1 MKDYI
6 FFSLVFGFGI
16 GVFIRSFFFVDTP
29 FLFLLGGISII
40 ILVFFFS
47 RKQVKL
53 YVICIPLFLIACIL
67 GVIRFSLTDIQLP
80 LFLESHVGSKISLEG
95 LVVDDPDVRDSS
107 TKIPVEVTGDDREK
121 SIILVSTDPYSSVQY
136 GDAVRISGTLKKP
149 KNFTTDEGKE
159 FDYISYLWKDDI
171 RYVISYGE
179 IEVLSP
185 GNGNPIKEKLFTF
198 KHALIKKFSLLVPYP
213 ESGLLGGI
221 LLGSKE
227 FLSAELRKEFI
238 ATGTIHI
245 VALSG
250 YNVSIVAEAVML
262 ILMFVFSQIVAAI
275 GGILAILLFVL
286 MTGASTTAIRAG
298 IMGVLVLL
306 ARITGRP
313 YAIFRALLLAGVI
326 MILVNPRVLVF
337 DVSFQ
342 LSFLATLGLIF
353 IAPIIERG
361 FKWIPVSFFREIV
374 SATIAAQIAVLPFLI
389 YTMGVLSIVSLP
401 INILILPFIP
411 IAMFLGTA
419 TGILAFIHQV
429 IAVPFGYLTYGILNF
444 VFKAVHVGSELP
456 FASVTISSFPLWAT
470 LVCYVTILIIV
481 LKFYLITKNQI
492 DNN

>member
-6 FFSLVFGFGI
+6 FFSLVFGFGV
-16 GVFIRSFFFVDTP
+16 GVFIRSFFSVDTS
-29 FLFLLGGISII
+29 FLLLLCVISISI
-40 ILVFFFS
+40 FIFFLL
-47 RKQVKL
+47 REQVKV

-67 GVIRFSLTDIQLP
+67 GIIRFSETDVPPP
-80 LFLESHVGSKISLEG
+80 LFLESQVGSKVSLEG
-95 LVVDDPDVRDSS
+95 LVVDDPDVRDTS
-107 TKIPVEVTGDDREK
+107 TKISVEVTGDTNEK
-121 SIILVSTDPYSSVQY
+121 SIILVSTDPYSSVRY
-136 GDAVRISGTLKKP
+136 GDTVRIAGTLKKP

-171 RYVISYGE
+171 RYVISYGD
-179 IEVLSP
+179 IEVLSSSK
-185 GNGNPIKEKLFTF
+185 GNLIKEKLFVF
-198 KHALIKKFSLLVPYP
+198 KHALIKKFSLLVPHP

-227 FLSAELRKEFI
+227 FLSADLRKEFI

-250 YNVSIVAEAVML
+250 YNVSIVAEAIML
-262 ILMFVFSQIVAAI
+262 ILMFVFSQIIAVI
-275 GGILAILLFVL
+275 GGIFSIILFVL

-313 YAIFRALLLAGVI
+313 YAIFRALLLAGAI

-353 IAPIIERG
+353 LAPIIERG
-361 FKWIPVSFFREIV
+361 LKWIPVNFFREIV
-374 SATIAAQIAVLPFLI
+374 SATIAAQIAVLPFLM
-389 YTMGVLSIVSLP
+389 YTMGVLSIISLP

-419 TGILAFIHQV
+419 TGLLAFIAHV
-429 IAVPFGYLTYGILNF
+429 LAVPFGYLTYGILNF

-456 FASVTISSFPLWAT
+456 FASVSISSFPLWAT
-470 LVCYVTILIIV
+470 LSCYAVIIIV
-481 LKFYLITKNQI
+481 VYKSQQSTKI
-492 DNN
+492 EKI